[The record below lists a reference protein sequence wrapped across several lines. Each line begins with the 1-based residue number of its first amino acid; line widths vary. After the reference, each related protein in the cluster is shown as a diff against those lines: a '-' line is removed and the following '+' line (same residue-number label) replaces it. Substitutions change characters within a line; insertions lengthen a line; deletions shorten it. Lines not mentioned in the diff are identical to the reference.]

1 MQVERLNQFLA
12 EQQKREAQRRQR
24 QATGRREI
32 GIQCDK
38 GNPAVKT
45 ADATVQ
51 TDFEDVTDE
60 LRKQVQDLKQVV
72 AELTALKNQ
81 LRVSGQTSDPLLT
94 ELFSDNL
101 DDLTEIYPDSPTDIQ
116 LPVAA
121 ANSNPA
127 LSQASAANS
136 SSSITSLPPPAAKS
150 MITRTSSFSRPPP
163 SISRVPLA
171 SIPQNQQLQNP
182 HPGPTEEQQKK
193 VEAIVALGSQM
204 STTAMACVDVL
215 FSERELANGNTAGTF
230 GFEKLNEEKMRFLSS
245 ILRHK
250 FDSPSFMEQW
260 DNVRTKINTK
270 CRGKRRTLVKRLQRQ
285 I

>member
-116 LPVAA
+116 LSVAA
-121 ANSNPA
+121 ANSNLA

-136 SSSITSLPPPAAKS
+136 SSSITVFIRL
-150 MITRTSSFSRPPP
+150 T
-163 SISRVPLA
+163 
-171 SIPQNQQLQNP
+171 
-182 HPGPTEEQQKK
+182 
-193 VEAIVALGSQM
+193 ALG
-204 STTAMACVDVL
+204 AY
-215 FSERELANGNTAGTF
+215 
-230 GFEKLNEEKMRFLSS
+230 
-245 ILRHK
+245 
-250 FDSPSFMEQW
+250 
-260 DNVRTKINTK
+260 
-270 CRGKRRTLVKRLQRQ
+270 
-285 I
+285 

>member
-12 EQQKREAQRRQR
+12 EQQKREAKRRQR

-51 TDFEDVTDE
+51 TDFVDVMDE

-101 DDLTEIYPDSPTDIQ
+101 DDLTR
-116 LPVAA
+116 
-121 ANSNPA
+121 
-127 LSQASAANS
+127 QADRSGA
-136 SSSITSLPPPAAKS
+136 
-150 MITRTSSFSRPPP
+150 
-163 SISRVPLA
+163 
-171 SIPQNQQLQNP
+171 
-182 HPGPTEEQQKK
+182 
-193 VEAIVALGSQM
+193 
-204 STTAMACVDVL
+204 
-215 FSERELANGNTAGTF
+215 
-230 GFEKLNEEKMRFLSS
+230 
-245 ILRHK
+245 
-250 FDSPSFMEQW
+250 
-260 DNVRTKINTK
+260 
-270 CRGKRRTLVKRLQRQ
+270 QRAV
-285 I
+285 

>member
-116 LPVAA
+116 LSVAA
-121 ANSNPA
+121 ANSNLA

-136 SSSITSLPPPAAKS
+136 SSSITSVPPPAAAS
-150 MITRTSSFSRPPP
+150 IITRTSSFSRPPP

-182 HPGPTEEQQKK
+182 QPGATEDQQKK

-230 GFEKLNEEKMRFLSS
+230 GFEKL
-245 ILRHK
+245 
-250 FDSPSFMEQW
+250 
-260 DNVRTKINTK
+260 
-270 CRGKRRTLVKRLQRQ
+270 
-285 I
+285 